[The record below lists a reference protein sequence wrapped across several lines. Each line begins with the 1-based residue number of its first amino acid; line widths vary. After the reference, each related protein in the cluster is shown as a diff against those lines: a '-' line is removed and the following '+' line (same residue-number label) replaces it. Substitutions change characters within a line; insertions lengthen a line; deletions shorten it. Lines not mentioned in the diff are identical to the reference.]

1 MPRSPAS
8 NSRPGPSPRRAAPR
22 PRDAERSREQILD
35 AAERLFAERGYE
47 ETSLADVGRLA
58 GVSRATP
65 GYFFGSKADLH
76 RAVLERC
83 FADVR
88 RAVREGR
95 DRALASGQTPEVILA
110 GAVADYAEFVAARP
124 NFVRLIERE
133 ALSDRTVLEGMPL
146 RLAVWQE
153 ALTAFRQELGLD
165 ISDTAEAAHLLLS
178 LVALTWFP
186 IIHGGTF
193 LRAVGLDPS
202 RPDFAEQRRRHMTS
216 LLLGALRERAANTSP
231 WS

>member
-1 MPRSPAS
+1 M
-8 NSRPGPSPRRAAPR
+8 
-22 PRDAERSREQILD
+22 RDAERSREQILD
-35 AAERLFAERGYE
+35 AAEQLFAERGYE
-47 ETSLADVGRLA
+47 ETSLAEVGRRA

-65 GYFFGSKADLH
+65 GYFFGSKAELH

-88 RAVREGR
+88 RAVREGKE
-95 DRALASGQTPEVILA
+95 RALASGQTPEVVLA
-110 GAVADYAEFVAARP
+110 GAVADYASFVAARP

-146 RLAVWQE
+146 RLAVWNE
-153 ALTAFRQELGLD
+153 ALSAFRQELGLD
-165 ISDTAEAAHLLLS
+165 ISDTDEAAHLLLS

-193 LRAVGLDPS
+193 LKAVGLDPS
-202 RPDFAEQRRRHMTS
+202 RPGFAEQRRRHITT
-216 LLLGALRERAANTSP
+216 LLLGALRERSAASPSP

>member
-1 MPRSPAS
+1 MATRTKPELRERERNP
-8 NSRPGPSPRRAAPR
+8 
-22 PRDAERSREQILD
+22 DRSRERILD
-35 AAERLFAERGYE
+35 SAEQLFAEKGYE

-65 GYFFGSKADLH
+65 GYFYGSKAELH
-76 RAVLERC
+76 RAVLDRC

-95 DRALASGQTPEVILA
+95 ERALASGQTPEVILA
-110 GAVADYAEFVAARP
+110 GAVADYADFVAARP

-153 ALTAFRQELGLD
+153 ALAAFRQEVGLD
-165 ISDTAEAAHLLLS
+165 LSDPSEAAHLLLS

-186 IIHGGTF
+186 IVHRGTF
-193 LRAVGLDPS
+193 LKAVGLDPQA
-202 RPDFAEQRRRHMTS
+202 PDFSEQRKRHIAT
-216 LLLGALRERAANTSP
+216 LLLGALRERTTNPSP
-231 WS
+231 RSSP

>member
-1 MPRSPAS
+1 MARPRQPE
-8 NSRPGPSPRRAAPR
+8 SREKV
-22 PRDAERSREQILD
+22 RDAERTRELILD

-47 ETSLADVGRLA
+47 ETSLAEVGRLA

-88 RAVREGR
+88 RAVREGKE
-95 DRALASGQTPEVILA
+95 RALASGQTADVVLA
-110 GAVADYAEFVAARP
+110 GAVADYAAFVTARP

-153 ALTAFRQELGLD
+153 ALAAFRQELGLD
-165 ISDTAEAAHLLLS
+165 ISDTTEAAHLLLS

-186 IIHGGTF
+186 IIHGRTF
-193 LRAVGLDPS
+193 LKAVGLDPS
-202 RPDFAEQRRRHMTS
+202 RPGFAEARHRHITT
-216 LLLGALRERAANTSP
+216 LLLGALRERSAAGLPAPPSS

>member
-1 MPRSPAS
+1 M
-8 NSRPGPSPRRAAPR
+8 AAPVTQR
-22 PRDAERSREQILD
+22 ERIERNPERTRELILD
-35 AAERLFAERGYE
+35 AAEQLFAEQGYE
-47 ETSLADVGRLA
+47 ATALADVGKLA

-65 GYFFGSKADLH
+65 GYFFGSKAELH

-83 FADVR
+83 FAEVR

-95 DRALASGQTPEVILA
+95 ERALASGQSAEVILA
-110 GAVADYAEFVAARP
+110 GAVADYADFVAARP

-165 ISDTAEAAHLLLS
+165 ISDSSEAAHLLLS

-186 IIHGGTF
+186 IVHGRTF
-193 LRAVGLDPS
+193 LKAVGLDPQA
-202 RPDFAEQRRRHMTS
+202 PGFADDRKRHITT
-216 LLLGALRERAANTSP
+216 LLLGALRLPAAGGATGPAS
-231 WS
+231 